1 MRSVYSNFIGMVAVA
16 TMLGMAGTSTAQ
28 RTDEAYVPTDTIFY
42 EILLSD
48 DGVVAVD
55 TAGYDWYYDFGRSR
69 WEAGIPEPDEV
80 DSRSIAIGGRDDDQ
94 EPIDERCNVEKWVKP
109 LQTKPVMVGFDEYV
123 DGDIT
128 VLGRVTIKGW
138 VTGDVSSLNKR
149 VLVTETGWVDGNIEA
164 PRVIVREGGYVGGT
178 VTEVPSPLEFDFG
191 SPFSAVG
198 IIVAASFTAM
208 LLLSAL
214 LVVTLAPRHTENL
227 CGCIEANKAKTFFLG
242 FLLWLCLPPLIVLV
256 TITIV
261 GIPLTP
267 LVPLAYVVAAILGM
281 VAFGNMVG
289 RVFARQVLGGEKGR
303 LFQTLVGI
311 LLTMSLW
318 FVSAT
323 LLGANSGTAQGF
335 GVFLLVVAILVSAY
349 PVASGA
355 GAAFLTRFGFREYVD
370 WKDRAK
376 SAAEPPPP
384 APPPLQ
390 PDRLSPEPPDGPPTF
405 DET

>member
-1 MRSVYSNFIGMVAVA
+1 MRSIYSKFIGMVAVV

-28 RTDEAYVPTDTIFY
+28 RTDEAYVPPDTTFY
-42 EILLSD
+42 EIILSD
-48 DGVVAVD
+48 EGVVAID
-55 TAGYDWYYDFGRSR
+55 TAGYDWYYDFDRSQ

-80 DSRSIAIGGRDDDQ
+80 DARTIGPGDGRDDR
-94 EPIDERCNVEKWVKP
+94 EPIEERCIVEKWVKP

-164 PRVIVREGGYVGGT
+164 PRVSVREGGYVGG
-178 VTEVPSPLEFDFG
+178 VIAEVASPLEFDFG
-191 SPFSAVG
+191 SPFSATG
-198 IIVAASFTAM
+198 IVVAASFTVM
-208 LLLSAL
+208 LLISAL
-214 LVVTLAPRHTENL
+214 LVVTLAPRKTRNL
-227 CGCIEANKAKTFFLG
+227 CGCIETNKTKTFFLG

-267 LVPLAYVVAAILGM
+267 LVPLAYVIAAILGM
-281 VAFGNMVG
+281 IAFGNMVG
-289 RVFARQVLGGEKGR
+289 RVFAHQVLGGEKSR
-303 LFQTLVGI
+303 LFQTLVGV

-323 LLGANSGTAQGF
+323 LLGADGGTARGL
-335 GVFLLVVAILVSAY
+335 GVFFLVVAILVTAY

-370 WKDRAK
+370 WKDRAN

-390 PDRLSPEPPDGPPTF
+390 PDRLSPEPPVGPPTI

>member
-1 MRSVYSNFIGMVAVA
+1 MYSNYIGMVAVA
-16 TMLGMAGTSTAQ
+16 AMLGIAETSSAQ
-28 RTDEAYVPTDTIFY
+28 RTDEVYAPSDTTFY
-42 EILLSD
+42 EITLSD
-48 DGVVAVD
+48 EGVIAID
-55 TAGYDWYYDFGRSR
+55 TAGYDWYYDFDRGQ
-69 WEAGIPEPDEV
+69 WEAGIPEPTEV
-80 DSRSIAIGGRDDDQ
+80 DSRPIGIGGGDDR
-94 EPIDERCNVEKWVKP
+94 EPVDERCIIEKWIKP
-109 LQTKPVMVGFDEYV
+109 FETKPVMVGFDEYV

-164 PRVIVREGGYVGGT
+164 PRIIVREGGYVGGT
-178 VTEVPSPLEFDFG
+178 VVEEASPLEFDLK
-191 SPFSAVG
+191 SPFSAAG

-214 LVVTLAPRHTENL
+214 LVVTLAPNHNENL

-242 FLLWLCLPPLIVLV
+242 FLLWLGLPPLIVLV

-267 LVPLAYVVAAILGM
+267 LAPLAYVVAAILGM
-281 VAFGNMVG
+281 IAFGNMVG
-289 RVFARQVLGGEKGR
+289 RVFARQVLGGEKSR

-323 LLGANSGTAQGF
+323 LLGANGSTANGF
-335 GVFLLVVAILVSAY
+335 GVFFLVVAILVSAY
-349 PVASGA
+349 PLASGA
-355 GAAFLTRFGFREYVD
+355 GAAFLTRFGFREYMD
-370 WKDRAK
+370 WKDRTR